1 MPSKPST
8 PRRDGGTPA
17 LSSSEPGKPAAAGAM
32 PGEHSSIVMTPGH
45 VTGEHSL
52 DEAIPRPLFL
62 DFLRRLH
69 EGPPQQAAALR
80 VALAVWEGAAAR
92 GDSAQAREALQLVR
106 DALEQLQASLSEL
119 QEAGR
124 QLAAR
129 KAE

>member
-1 MPSKPST
+1 M
-8 PRRDGGTPA
+8 
-17 LSSSEPGKPAAAGAM
+17 L
-32 PGEHSSIVMTPGH
+32 GEHSSNVAPPGR
-45 VTGEHSL
+45 VPGEHSL
-52 DEAIPRPLFL
+52 DAAVPRPLFL
-62 DFLRRLH
+62 DFLRQLH

-92 GDSAQAREALQLVR
+92 GDFAQAREALQLVR

-129 KAE
+129 KTE